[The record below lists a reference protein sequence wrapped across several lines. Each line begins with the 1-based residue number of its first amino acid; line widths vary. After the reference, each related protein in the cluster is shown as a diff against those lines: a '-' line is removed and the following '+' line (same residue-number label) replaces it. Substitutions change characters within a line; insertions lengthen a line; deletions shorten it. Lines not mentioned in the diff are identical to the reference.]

1 MHKITCDHS
10 ITKTIS
16 TNIYLVMYIS
26 MDTMGQLEED
36 NIILRD

>member
-10 ITKTIS
+10 ITKIIP
-16 TNIYLVMYIS
+16 TNIYQVMYIS